1 LENTPRD
8 HESLSSN
15 LTGPSS
21 HSYGQFPPNK
31 RTFSGQ
37 GASFATG
44 PNEIPVFHSAPM
56 IPKFHEGAI
65 HGRTRP
71 SPEIL
76 TFRLLCP
83 SENVGNLIGKG
94 GSIIKTMQHET
105 ASEIKVI
112 EPIPGSEDCIIVI
125 SGPAV
130 LYKFPIFSFVLLVWS
145 RICFSLMLFN
155 NCSTQMIEYLLCKR
169 LCFECKIEYP
179 GAYMM
184 PKSTVC

>member
-1 LENTPRD
+1 VENSPRD
-8 HESLSSN
+8 HESLPTN

-21 HSYGQFPPNK
+21 HSYGQFPPTK
-31 RTFSGQ
+31 RTFAGQ

-65 HGRTRP
+65 LGRMRP
-71 SPEIL
+71 PPEIL

-83 SENVGNLIGKG
+83 SESVGNLIGKG
-94 GSIIKTMQHET
+94 GSIIKMLQQET

-112 EPIPGSEDCIIVI
+112 EAIQGSEDCIIII

-130 LYKFPIFSFVLLVWS
+130 LYKFPIFSFVLLLWGH
-145 RICFSLMLFN
+145 ICFSLML
-155 NCSTQMIEYLLCKR
+155 
-169 LCFECKIEYP
+169 
-179 GAYMM
+179 
-184 PKSTVC
+184 V